1 MSVKPGLKLYYKV
14 VSKPEYY
21 SGNSKTGI
29 YVTADDVEGWLH
41 DMYLKGWEFISY
53 FRAYEALHARWQ
65 IQNNTACTTMNFE
78 PGIGAKVGATMRG
91 SGNFV
96 LR

>member
-53 FRAYEALHARWQ
+53 GQVNWVARDSDSFW
-65 IQNNTACTTMNFE
+65 IFKRRE
-78 PGIGAKVGATMRG
+78 
-91 SGNFV
+91 SHD
-96 LR
+96 